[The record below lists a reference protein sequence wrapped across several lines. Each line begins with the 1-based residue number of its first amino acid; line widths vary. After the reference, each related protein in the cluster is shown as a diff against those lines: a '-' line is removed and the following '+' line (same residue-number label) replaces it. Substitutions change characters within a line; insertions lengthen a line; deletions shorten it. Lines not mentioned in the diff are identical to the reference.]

1 MRKKMR
7 LKKFKAIL
15 IAVAMA
21 FSLLPTANYENASAG
36 EAAEVA
42 KILPTLEVIGDTF
55 ITADKGDTVT
65 MEVDAGYSVLSGEGD
80 CEISYR
86 WYDDDGESLSE
97 ISSARSNSYSIEVSD
112 SASYVCEVTY
122 TPGENSELVKYDT
135 DRESFV
141 SADGSVVEKISYTIS
156 LDDTLT
162 VKTDKYNTIAGTK
175 FGGKYKMKVEAS
187 TKVGELRYQWEK
199 YSGYGY
205 DEITGATSDSYEFTI
220 DSNDGGKYRCAISN
234 GSVTEYVYF
243 TTDYT
248 PYTIKIIGSDSNYIY
263 STKGSYQIFG
273 VEADP
278 GSSGFTFKYQ
288 WSKMEGDTSES
299 EYVDINKATS
309 ATYEIASVKEEDF
322 GDYLLTLTIMNGK
335 ETIATNEYRFFLIS
349 TSGGSAPY
357 FSMDYYNQN
366 GYSTIYEGD
375 TLNLEV
381 RSNVSDVSYEW
392 FFVPNG
398 QSVPVKLDVKDNL
411 CRIEGVT
418 EENKGCYLVT
428 YTYTVNGETKSGISS
443 SDVDIHTYDRYIEIE
458 NISSYVYGYIGSSA
472 TLYVQA
478 YSNIGADLSYQWYKL
493 NKSNGS
499 VTKISGATSSRY
511 TIDEVKDDDFNYYYY
526 CVISDG
532 INSEQSG
539 NINLNQTSEGN
550 YMSIKVDKYQNRAK
564 LGDDVT
570 FTATLMDLRT
580 NKPFEL
586 EKIQWSF
593 EGNTDKNTIIKSTSN
608 KFTIS
613 NVVKSDYGIYTITA
627 RNPMTGYSKSTDVY
641 LFPDY
646 SITFAESDD
655 DTNIKTEN
663 GYIYSDAEDDSLVNG
678 SILDEVYNESRRDF
692 YDYSKNLEYSSYYDM
707 EYSVKKQTFTALLGD
722 KVTMDASATVDD
734 GSDIYYQWYIVDDD
748 GGSDDLYPIKGATNP
763 TLTVDV
769 SSDDVTKM
777 GYRYICELKSNTKH
791 AFYTAEFAN
800 TEGIAARLSLIQS
813 DQLIRYVTEGE
824 EVTIKI
830 DNPYM
835 TNPKYEWRIPNIKD
849 MDESTM
855 LDVEGDSYTFTAASS
870 TMMEVVD
877 GLSIL
882 PIIVSA
888 EEGENTLGAV
898 TVVVCVDPSK
908 FTGTE
913 LPMFSIKGVVLDLLK
928 AVSSEEGLEGFDVAG
943 FIANTL
949 VKGYKKEGAE
959 SITVKFDDAYTMI
972 PDALKGFKPYVTIIN
987 AKGET
992 TTYCLDGEDLAGKE
1006 VEVEG
1011 DTAILCVGLG
1021 GLDTEFLMELE
1032 ETVYNVM
1039 SHSMPSSLQYALPL
1053 VLQKVV
1059 PLLTTDIGYKVTS
1072 IEENVAPTEEPV
1084 VEPTAEPSTPEPAD
1098 NPESTDKPTV
1108 IIVNQYV
1115 TAATA
1120 AAATAAAATKSA
1132 TSGNAIGTIFTYKN
1146 AKYKI
1151 LSEDTVI
1158 LNKIL
1163 KNSKSFTIPAK
1174 AKYNDVE
1181 YKVVSMN
1188 KKSVNKLNKLKTLTI
1203 GKNVK
1208 NIKKKAI
1215 VKCSKLKTITI
1226 NSTKLKTVGASA
1238 FAGAAKKLTIKVP
1251 KKKKSA
1257 YKKLLKKSGLPKGTK
1272 IK

>member
-1 MRKKMR
+1 MRF
-7 LKKFKAIL
+7 KKFKAIL

-21 FSLLPTANYENASAG
+21 FSLLPTANYENASAEETA
-36 EAAEVA
+36 EAA

-65 MEVDAGYSVLSGEGD
+65 MEVDAGYSVLSGKGD
-80 CEISYR
+80 CEISYL
-86 WYDDDGESLSE
+86 WYYDDGESLSE
-97 ISSARSNSYSIEVSD
+97 ISSATSKSYSVKVSD
-112 SASYVCEVTY
+112 SASYVCRVTY
-122 TPGENSELVKYDT
+122 TAGENSELVKYDT
-135 DRESFV
+135 DKKSLV
-141 SADGSVVEKISYTIS
+141 SANGPVVEEISYTIS

-162 VKTDKYNTIAGTK
+162 VKTDEYNTITGTK
-175 FGGKYKMKVEAS
+175 YGGKYKMKVEAS
-187 TKVGELRYQWEK
+187 TKVGELSYQWEK
-199 YSGYGY
+199 YSNSINEYV
-205 DEITGATSDSYEFTI
+205 EITDATADSYEFTI

-234 GSVTEYVYF
+234 GLVREYVYF

-248 PYTIKIIGSDSNYIY
+248 PYTIKIIGSGGNYIY

-288 WSKMEGDTSES
+288 WSKMEGDTSEF
-299 EYVDINKATS
+299 VDINKATS

-322 GDYLLTLTIMNGK
+322 GNYLLTLTIMNGK
-335 ETIATNEYRFFLIS
+335 DIYETNEYRFDLIN
-349 TSGGSAPY
+349 TSSGSNPY
-357 FSMDYYNQN
+357 FTMNCYNQN
-366 GYSTIYEGD
+366 GDSIIYEGD

-392 FFVPNG
+392 FFIPNG

-411 CRIEGVT
+411 CKIEGVT
-418 EENKGCYLVT
+418 EENNGCYLVT
-428 YTYTVNGETKSGISS
+428 YTYTVNGETKSGSS
-443 SDVDIHTYDRYIEIE
+443 SLDVNINTYDQYIVIE
-458 NISSYVYGYIGSSA
+458 YTPSSIEGYIGSSE
-472 TLYVQA
+472 TLYVEA
-478 YSNIGADLSYQWYKL
+478 YSSIGADLSYQWYKL

-511 TIDEVKDDDFNYYYY
+511 IIDELKEDDFNYYYY

-539 NINLNQTSEGN
+539 NINLYQTSEGN
-550 YMSIKVDKYQNRAK
+550 YMSIKVDKYQNRAQ

-613 NVVKSDYGIYTITA
+613 NVVKSDYGRYKITA
-627 RNPMTGYSKSTDVY
+627 RNPMTGYSENTYVY

-663 GYIYSDAEDDSLVNG
+663 GYTYSDAEDNGLVNS
-678 SILDEVYNESRRDF
+678 SILDEVYYESKRDF
-692 YDYSKNLEYSSYYDM
+692 YDYSKNLSDEYSSYYM

-748 GGSDDLYPIKGATNP
+748 DGSDSLYPIKGATNP

-769 SSDDVTKM
+769 SRDDVTKP

-791 AFYTAEFAN
+791 AFYTAEFTN
-800 TEGIAARLSLIQS
+800 TAGIAARISLMQS

-835 TNPKYEWRIPNIKD
+835 TNPKYKWGIPNVKD
-849 MDESTM
+849 MEELTI
-855 LDVEGDSYTFTAASS
+855 LDVEGDSYTFTADSS
-870 TMMEVVD
+870 TMVEVVD

-882 PIIVSA
+882 PIIAGAV
-888 EEGENTLGAV
+888 EGENTFDAI

-928 AVSSEEGLEGFDVAG
+928 AVSSEQGLEEFDVAG
-943 FIANTL
+943 FITNTL

-1032 ETVYNVM
+1032 EAVYNVM
-1039 SHSMPSSLQYALPL
+1039 THSMPRSLQYVLPL
-1053 VLQKVV
+1053 VLKKVV

-1098 NPESTDKPTV
+1098 SPESTDNPPTV

-1120 AAATAAAATKSA
+1120 AAATASAATKSA

-1163 KNSKSFTIPAK
+1163 KNPKSFTIPAK
-1174 AKYNDVE
+1174 AKYNNVE
-1181 YKVVSMN
+1181 YKVVSMK
-1188 KKSVNKLNKLKTLTI
+1188 KKSVNKLKKLKTLTI

-1208 NIKKKAI
+1208 DIKKKAI
-1215 VKCSKLKTITI
+1215 VKCPKLKTITI